1 MIETVGAGLSWLGD
15 VVSQSGVTAALAV
28 FVLVTAVVTA
38 LLRDVVAVIVVF
50 AAYSLGMA
58 LFYALLLAPDV
69 AMTEAAVGA
78 GVTTL
83 LLLLTIAK
91 TTHPETDRRFEQL
104 NLPAAGLVGG
114 FFVVV
119 AGTVAEIPPVGA
131 EDAWAWSAP
140 VSQYYPA
147 NAVADTGVTNA
158 VTAVL
163 AGYRGFDT
171 FGEAIVVFAAGIAA
185 LLVLRLEVFTRE

>member
-1 MIETVGAGLSWLGD
+1 MIEALVDLAARPFAGVPL
-15 VVSQSGVTAALAV
+15 SGVEATLV
-28 FVLVTAVVTA
+28 GFVLVTALVTA
-38 LLRDVVAVIVVF
+38 LVRDIVAVVVVF

-91 TTHPETDRRFEQL
+91 TVHPSPQSRFETISI
-104 NLPAAGLVGG
+104 PAVGLVVA
-114 FFVVV
+114 FFAVV
-119 AGTVAEIPPVGA
+119 ALTVVEIPPVGA
-131 EDAWAWSAP
+131 ASAWAWSAP

-171 FGEAIVVFAAGIAA
+171 FGEAIVVFAAGVAA

>member
-1 MIETVGAGLSWLGD
+1 MIGL
-15 VVSQSGVTAALAV
+15 VVQPFAEFPLSSVEAALAV
-28 FVLVTAVVTA
+28 FVLVTALVTA
-38 LLRDVVAVIVVF
+38 FLRDIVAVIVVF

-83 LLLLTIAK
+83 LLLLTVAK
-91 TTHPETDRRFEQL
+91 TTHPRTERRFDRV

-114 FFVVV
+114 FFLVVV
-119 AGTVAEIPPVGA
+119 ATVGAIPPVGA
-131 EDAWAWSAP
+131 ESAWAWAAP

-171 FGEAIVVFAAGIAA
+171 FGEAIVVFAAGVAV
-185 LLVLRLEVFTRE
+185 LLVLRLEVFTSE